1 MSLLKT
7 PAIVLKSRK
16 WGEADRIVTFYTL
29 RFGKV
34 RGVARG
40 ARRMKS
46 RFGCALEPFVH
57 SDLNLFEKPN
67 DHLYRITQA
76 DIREPMTG
84 LREDLPRMSAA
95 GRLVNLVAALTGEND
110 ACPNVFDAL
119 SAGLRTLEAGEDV
132 ALTTLLFEIR
142 LLGLSGFRP
151 QLDPCAACAQPRGAA
166 AGRFSPV
173 AGGLLCDR
181 CGGRDG
187 QRTWPLSPGSVAVL
201 RHALQWSPAV
211 LTRLK
216 AAGQVRE
223 ELDRAIEAYITTVA
237 GKRLPPIDFL
247 VAAERQPVYDGGYGR
262 RVVAREDG
270 AL

>member
-1 MSLLKT
+1 
-7 PAIVLKSRK
+7 
-16 WGEADRIVTFYTL
+16 
-29 RFGKV
+29 
-34 RGVARG
+34 
-40 ARRMKS
+40 MKS

-110 ACPNVFDAL
+110 ACPHVFDAL

-166 AGRFSPV
+166 TGRFSPV
-173 AGGLLCDR
+173 AGGLLCER

-187 QRTWPLSPGSVAVL
+187 QRVA
-201 RHALQWSPAV
+201 A
-211 LTRLK
+211 
-216 AAGQVRE
+216 
-223 ELDRAIEAYITTVA
+223 VA
-237 GKRLPPIDFL
+237 GKSRGAAPCLAVVPGGADPAEGGRPGPRGVGPRDRGLYHHGRRQAPPADRLPRRRR
-247 VAAERQPVYDGGYGR
+247 AAAG
-262 RVVAREDG
+262 
-270 AL
+270 L